1 MSGTGTADTLFR
13 RRRPATASS
22 RSRPRTES
30 TVTLAVVSDATTP
43 GAEPE
48 QVRLTIHEIVGG
60 DGFFV
65 RLVDEFYDRV
75 AADPVLMAVYPDD
88 LTEPRRTTAAFL
100 AQFWGGE
107 PHYSNERGHPRLRMR
122 HHPFRIRTLERD
134 AWFTHMTAALDVVLP
149 VDDPDGQPPI
159 VAASGLVA
167 EVRAAMVDYF
177 DRGAT
182 AMINSP
188 DE

>member
-1 MSGTGTADTLFR
+1 M
-13 RRRPATASS
+13 
-22 RSRPRTES
+22 
-30 TVTLAVVSDATTP
+30 
-43 GAEPE
+43 
-48 QVRLTIHEIVGG
+48 HEIVGG
-60 DGFFV
+60 DAFFV

-75 AADPVLMAVYPDD
+75 AQDPVLVAVYPED

-100 AQFWGGE
+100 AQFWGG
-107 PHYSNERGHPRLRMR
+107 PPDYSAERGHPRLRMR

-134 AWFTHMTAALDVVLP
+134 RWFLHMSAAVDVLLP
-149 VDDPDGQPPI
+149 ADDPAAQPPL
-159 VAASGLVA
+159 VAESGLVA
-167 EVRAAMVDYF
+167 EVRTAMLDYF